1 MTARTH
7 VTEVTEVTHVIAGI
21 GLRQQASVQA
31 LRQALSAALAEA
43 GHQSGATLRLRAL
56 ASAADKCEHPA
67 LLQLAR
73 ESAVPLRAVAL
84 DQLPLQAA
92 RPSAHVP
99 ARYGARSVAEAA
111 ALAAAGH
118 AAVLAGGRHVSAD
131 GSATAA
137 IAIADP
143 SSEPPTP

>member
-1 MTARTH
+1 MTDMTDMTD
-7 VTEVTEVTHVIAGI
+7 VTDVIAGI

-31 LRQALSAALAEA
+31 LRQVLSGALAEA
-43 GHQSGATLRLRAL
+43 GPPGGATLRLCAL

-73 ESAVPLRAVAL
+73 ESALPLRAVAL

-111 ALAAAGH
+111 ALAAAGPG
-118 AAVLAGGRHVSAD
+118 AVLASVRHVSAD

-137 IAIADP
+137 IAIP
-143 SSEPPTP
+143 SSEHPTP